1 MATGFTP
8 LKRIGCSNM
17 VSTEWVNSFK
27 VQSITSENF
36 QKYGQVIW
44 AIKDGNPYNSG
55 DAQLELSQ
63 GIPRFYVMRL
73 HNKGRTFHQITRH
86 LRCTQ
91 CLGSM
96 EGKEWLIAVA
106 PPKNLDDTEAKPLL
120 EEIKAFRIP
129 GNCFIKLSVGTW
141 HAGPYFDAEFID
153 FYNLELSD
161 TNTVD
166 HHTCDLKKA
175 YNVSLHLSE
184 MVS

>member
-1 MATGFTP
+1 
-8 LKRIGCSNM
+8 M
-17 VSTEWVNSFK
+17 VSTQWVSLK
-27 VQSITSENF
+27 VQSLTSENF

-44 AIKDGNPYNSG
+44 AIKDGNPYSSE
-55 DAQLELSQ
+55 DAQLDLSQ
-63 GIPRFYVMRL
+63 GIPHFYVMRL
-73 HNKGRTFHQITRH
+73 QNKGRAFYQITRH
-86 LRCTQ
+86 LHCTQ

-120 EEIKAFRIP
+120 EEIEAFRIP

-161 TNTVD
+161 TNIVD

-175 YNVSLHLSE
+175 YNISLHLGE
-184 MVS
+184 VVS